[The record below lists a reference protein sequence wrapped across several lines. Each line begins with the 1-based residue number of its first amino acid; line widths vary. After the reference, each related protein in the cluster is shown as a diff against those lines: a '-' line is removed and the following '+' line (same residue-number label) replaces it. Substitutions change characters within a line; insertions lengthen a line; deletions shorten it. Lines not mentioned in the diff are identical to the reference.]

1 MKLNIIREDTKE
13 YNDESIIQKNH
24 FGIFQLMNLEQLDD
38 MMDT

>member
-13 YNDESIIQKNH
+13 YNDES
-24 FGIFQLMNLEQLDD
+24 MNLEQLDD